1 MGAGGGGRRL
11 REGRREGGRD
21 GGRLASTGRRPPQH
35 GPAPGKAG
43 RREHGLGGPRGD
55 AEDIGDMP
63 GAAVPKLAVA
73 QAAAGT
79 ALREPGAKEDNGA
92 VQGPGS
98 KELRSCGW
106 GVAVSRSNTS
116 RSRSSPSL
124 DPGDRGEEPAH
135 MAEQPAPE
143 LAPVHPG
150 DGQWM
155 APKPLSPGPPAEAP
169 IPQPQHGALEEGR
182 APQLLSRR
190 SSILS
195 TLPAPLASRRSSLGA
210 APGGKRPSIGPW
222 MLHSRVSFSGLP
234 LFQPIP
240 EIRLEN
246 TYRMGPDEG
255 CGFNAGQGAAGA
267 GEGPG
272 GGSGGHVLQPPG
284 QLPRWCTAW
293 PSCCRAGRRRW
304 CRPATNWCATCC
316 WASTGQQ
323 SLLVASRALWDPQ
336 SDNFASATFSNCL
349 PLCCGHSARGL
360 F

>member
-1 MGAGGGGRRL
+1 
-11 REGRREGGRD
+11 
-21 GGRLASTGRRPPQH
+21 
-35 GPAPGKAG
+35 
-43 RREHGLGGPRGD
+43 
-55 AEDIGDMP
+55 MP
-63 GAAVPKLAVA
+63 GAAVPKLAAA

-92 VQGPGS
+92 VQEPGS
-98 KELRSCGW
+98 KELRSRGW

-143 LAPVHPG
+143 LAPTTQVMAV
-150 DGQWM
+150 DGT
-155 APKPLSPGPPAEAP
+155 EAP
-169 IPQPQHGALEEGR
+169 QPRTARRGSNPTAPARSTEEGR

-190 SSILS
+190 SSVLS
-195 TLPAPLASRRSSLGA
+195 TLPAPLASRRSSLGT

-255 CGFNAGQGAAGA
+255 CGFNAGRVQRVLERVLAGVLGGTSYSPQGGA
-267 GEGPG
+267 SLVHSLAELLRGRAKEVVPPRYKLVC
-272 GGSGGHVLQPPG
+272 HVLLG
-284 QLPRWCTAW
+284 QH
-293 PSCCRAGRRRW
+293 S
-304 CRPATNWCATCC
+304 
-316 WASTGQQ
+316 QQ

-336 SDNFASATFSNCL
+336 SDSFASATFSNA
-349 PLCCGHSARGL
+349 SL
-360 F
+360 FAVATVHGVYFE